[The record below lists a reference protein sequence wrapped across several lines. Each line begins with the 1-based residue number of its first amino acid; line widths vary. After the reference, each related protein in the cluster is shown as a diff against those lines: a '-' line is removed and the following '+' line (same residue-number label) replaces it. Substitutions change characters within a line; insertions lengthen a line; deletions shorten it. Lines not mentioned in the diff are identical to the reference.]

1 MERKWVRILLWIA
14 VIAVCGMIFFF
25 SEQSGEESAD
35 TSGKVVQWLLAI
47 LIKGYHMLAAIQQQ
61 EIFETASLIVRKLAH
76 FGEFAL
82 LGFLVRLLMRSY
94 RVKSG
99 GSCAWAC
106 STLYALTDEMH
117 QFFSDARGA
126 SLVDVG
132 IDSLGAATGAA
143 VASLLLW
150 LFFKGRKE
158 RAANEETDCAVPV
171 AATASLAAA
180 PPASPAAA
188 EMSPRRRRAA
198 ERAAGFQE
206 ANG

>member
-1 MERKWVRILLWIA
+1 MERKWVRILLCIA
-14 VIAVCGMIFFF
+14 VIAVCVMIFLF
-25 SEQSGEESAD
+25 SAQSGEESAD
-35 TSGKVVQWLLAI
+35 TSGKVVDF
-47 LIKGYHMLAAIQQQ
+47 LIALFVKGYQLLDAIRQR
-61 EIFETASLIVRKLAH
+61 EIYEIASLIVRKLAH
-76 FGEFAL
+76 FSEFAL
-82 LGFLVRLLMRSY
+82 LGFLLRLLMRSY
-94 RVKSG
+94 RVKAG
-99 GSCAWAC
+99 TGWAWLAT
-106 STLYALTDEMH
+106 TLYAMTDELH
-117 QFFSDARGA
+117 QMFSEARGA

-158 RAANEETDCAVPV
+158 RATNEETDCTVPV